1 MKDNKGRGS
10 GLAIVI
16 ILIVGLLIAVISMT
30 RINGLGFGKKVT
42 QQEQTQNPVQQAQD
56 IVDQINQRQQG
67 PWEEP

>member
-16 ILIVGLLIAVISMT
+16 ILIVALLIAVISMT
-30 RINGLGFGKKVT
+30 RINDLGFGKQVT

-67 PWEEP
+67 MWEEP